1 MFFNV
6 WGKRD
11 DKHANWMKMKEKL
24 VEKPA
29 FSSHTNK
36 YLEEATNIIVPK
48 ISYWVIE

>member
-1 MFFNV
+1 MSG
-6 WGKRD
+6 GKARRD

-24 VEKPA
+24 VEKTA